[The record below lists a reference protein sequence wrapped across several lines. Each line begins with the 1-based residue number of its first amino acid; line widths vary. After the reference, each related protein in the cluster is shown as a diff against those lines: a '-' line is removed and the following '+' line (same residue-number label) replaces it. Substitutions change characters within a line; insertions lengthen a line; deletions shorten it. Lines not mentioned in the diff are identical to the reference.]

1 MSLKTLGQTNPKD
14 SLLIFDHFQIDHD
27 LPKFEQ
33 ERKAE
38 EEKRQKGKEQTE
50 RVLYVSDALNTWAR
64 GDTSTNVMVRNGMVE
79 FTTDPKKRSWWRR
92 WFTRTP
98 KPVSVKYVFEQVL
111 SNPEELAIFNER
123 AAALQTLADNA
134 KATGQKSLLAQM
146 QTEREV
152 RQFENALFA
161 RGQKRYLSEAQL
173 LKFVRGC
180 EKGLCLDWIQNFIR
194 PIPPNVVA
202 AKVKCDE
209 LGLFDN
215 YVVLHY
221 DPENRGT
228 TRADR
233 EKAKDP
239 VLFGVMRG
247 SRKLYFVDD
256 WVDEYC
262 DLTFQQIVDKLGSKE
277 QTEIT

>member
-1 MSLKTLGQTNPKD
+1 MSLKTLGQVNPRE

-33 ERKAE
+33 ERKEAKAQNGDE
-38 EEKRQKGKEQTE
+38 AT
-50 RVLYVSDALNTWAR
+50 LYITPAGTNFIRYND
-64 GDTSTNVMVRNGMVE
+64 STNVTVHHGMVE
-79 FTTDPKKRSWWRR
+79 FSTHPKKRSWWRR

-98 KPVSVKYVFEQVL
+98 KPISVKYVFEQVL
-111 SNPEELAIFNER
+111 SNPEELVIFNER
-123 AAALQTLADNA
+123 AAALQALTDNA
-134 KATGQKSLLAQM
+134 RAAGQKSLLAQM
-146 QTEREV
+146 QAEREV

-161 RGQKRYLSEAQL
+161 RGQKRYLSETQL

-180 EKGLCLDWIQNFIR
+180 EKGLCLDWIQSFIR
-194 PIPPNVVA
+194 PIPPSVVA
-202 AKVKCDE
+202 AKIKCDD

-228 TRADR
+228 TKADR

-256 WVDEYC
+256 WVDEHC

-277 QTEIT
+277 QTEIK

>member
-1 MSLKTLGQTNPKD
+1 MSLKTLGQANPNN

-33 ERKAE
+33 ERKEAKPQNVGE
-38 EEKRQKGKEQTE
+38 AT
-50 RVLYVSDALNTWAR
+50 LYVSPS
-64 GDTSTNVMVRNGMVE
+64 GTSFIRYDDRTNVTVHHGVVD
-79 FTTDPKKRSWWRR
+79 FSTHPKQRSWWRR

-98 KPVSVKYVFEQVL
+98 KPISVKYVFEQVL

-123 AAALQTLADNA
+123 TAALQALADNA
-134 KATGQKSLLAQM
+134 KAAGQKSLLAQM
-146 QTEREV
+146 QAEREV

-161 RGQKRYLSEAQL
+161 HGQKRYLSEAQL

-180 EKGLCLDWIQNFIR
+180 EKGLCLDWISNFVR
-194 PIPPNVVA
+194 PIPPSVVE
-202 AKVKCDE
+202 AKIKCDE

-228 TRADR
+228 TKADR

-247 SRKLYFVDD
+247 SRKLYFIGD

-262 DLTFQQIVDKLGSKE
+262 DLTFQQIVDQLGSQE
-277 QTEIT
+277 QTEIK